1 MIRRTAALILALMIH
16 PALLHAQETV
26 VTITVE
32 SASVYKGP
40 SNVTPVVGHA
50 SRGTALPVTRNLG
63 SWLKVP
69 WPSAPDGVGYVHVT
83 MGRVGAPVAPTPATR
98 TPAARPV
105 RASASQPTAVPPQK
119 TGTPQTPAR
128 TADVVRNGPNGTTI
142 SHVLGLG
149 AQVGSMSSFGAS
161 ARVWRANHLGLQV
174 GVTRDSMTSDT
185 APGRVTST
193 QIEPALVYSLLDSV
207 HDYFWARPYVG
218 YGVSFRH
225 QTLEDPAV
233 VPSVSDTGLG
243 FRAFGGAELTFA
255 GVTRF
260 GLSVEGGYRHA
271 PAPFVGFE
279 ASPFSVAIAGH
290 WYIK

>member
-1 MIRRTAALILALMIH
+1 MIRRTAALVLALLIQ

-26 VTITVE
+26 VTITVD
-32 SASVYKGP
+32 SADVYKGP

-69 WPSAPDGVGYVHVT
+69 WPTAPDGVGYVHVT
-83 MGRVGAPVAPTPATR
+83 VGRVGAPIASPPPTR
-98 TPAARPV
+98 TPVRTGPAPKTPARAVAA
-105 RASASQPTAVPPQK
+105 TGPQQ
-119 TGTPQTPAR
+119 TTVAPQTPAR
-128 TADVVRNGPNGTTI
+128 SGDVVVRNQQNGTTI

-149 AQVGSMSSFGAS
+149 AQVGSMSSFGAT
-161 ARVWRANHLGLQV
+161 ARVWRANRLGIQV
-174 GVTRDSMTSDT
+174 GVTRDSMSSDT
-185 APGRVTST
+185 TPGRVTST
-193 QIEPALVYSLLDSV
+193 QLEPALVYALLDNV
-207 HDYFWARPYVG
+207 RDYLWVRPYVG

-225 QTLEDPAV
+225 QTFKDPAV
-233 VPSVSDTGLG
+233 VQSASDTGLG

-271 PAPFVGFE
+271 PKAFPGFE
-279 ASPFSVAIAGH
+279 ARH
-290 WYIK
+290 WYVK

>member
-1 MIRRTAALILALMIH
+1 MIRRTAALILALVVH
-16 PALLHAQETV
+16 PVLLHAQDPV
-26 VTITVE
+26 VTITVD
-32 SASVYKGP
+32 SADVYKGP

-83 MGRVGAPVAPTPATR
+83 SGRIGAPAVVSPATR
-98 TPAARPV
+98 TPARPV
-105 RASASQPTAVPPQK
+105 RASASQQTTIPQTTIAPQK
-119 TGTPQTPAR
+119 PVRNT
-128 TADVVRNGPNGTTI
+128 DVVRNEQDGTTI
-142 SHVLGLG
+142 SHLVGVG
-149 AQVGSMSSFGAS
+149 AQVGTMSSFGAT
-161 ARVWRANHLGLQV
+161 ARVWRANHLGIQV

-185 APGRVTST
+185 TAGRVTST
-193 QIEPALVYSLLDSV
+193 QVEPAVVYALLDNV
-207 HDYFWARPYVG
+207 RDYFWVRPYVG

-225 QTLEDPAV
+225 QTLKDPAV
-233 VPSVSDTGLG
+233 VPSATDNGLG

-271 PAPFVGFE
+271 PEPFAGFE
-279 ASPFSVAIAGH
+279 AAPFSVAIAGH

>member
-1 MIRRTAALILALMIH
+1 MIRRTAALVLALVIQ

-26 VTITVE
+26 VTITVD
-32 SASVYKGP
+32 SADVYQGP

-69 WPSAPDGVGYVHVT
+69 WPSAPDGVAYVHVT
-83 MGRVGAPVAPTPATR
+83 MGRLGAPVAPAPVTR
-98 TPAARPV
+98 TPARAA
-105 RASASQPTAVPPQK
+105 RASAPQQS
-119 TGTPQTPAR
+119 TIAPQAPVR
-128 TADVVRNGPNGTTI
+128 PGDVVVRNEQDGTTI

-149 AQVGSMSSFGAS
+149 AQVGSMSSFGAT
-161 ARVWRANHLGLQV
+161 ARVWRANRLGVQV

-185 APGRVTST
+185 TPGRVTST
-193 QIEPALVYSLLDSV
+193 QVEPAIVYALLDSV
-207 HDYFWARPYVG
+207 HDYFWVRPYVG
-218 YGVSFRH
+218 YGVNFRH
-225 QTLEDPAV
+225 QTFKDPAV
-233 VPSVSDTGLG
+233 VPSPSDNGLG
-243 FRAFGGAELTFA
+243 FRAFGGVELTFA

-271 PAPFVGFE
+271 PEPFPGFD
-279 ASPFSVAIAGH
+279 AKPFAATIAGH